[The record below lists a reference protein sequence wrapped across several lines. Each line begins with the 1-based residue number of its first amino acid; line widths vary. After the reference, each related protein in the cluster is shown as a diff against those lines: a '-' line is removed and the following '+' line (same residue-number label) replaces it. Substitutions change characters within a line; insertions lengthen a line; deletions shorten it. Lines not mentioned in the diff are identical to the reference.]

1 MIRAAQSSPPGNSD
15 AGTTF
20 GHGVTRSQE
29 GATPLESVSP
39 RSRGKVLE
47 PPGFSVRLQS
57 SQGQVRRCPP
67 VQPAKNHLLGIED
80 TARRRLDGVGA
91 PAVGSS
97 VRDPAALVCSAAVF
111 PHTRTPT
118 FCLAGF
124 TRGPRSGDVETPL
137 AQDAGVREDR
147 RVTVTRD
154 HTIPGL
160 PEGSEA
166 TSGWEVG
173 GGGSPMPPSSHT
185 ARERGCHA
193 GSTCV
198 GPAAAGGAGTWGR
211 GLGFPSNCGQRD
223 RRAGR
228 AVGPW
233 WCRTGQ
239 TPEAGETQDPTER
252 GRSRW
257 RQSSNARRRASLLEE
272 PQSTDRAWSPPE
284 GRE

>member
-1 MIRAAQSSPPGNSD
+1 M
-15 AGTTF
+15 
-20 GHGVTRSQE
+20 
-29 GATPLESVSP
+29 TPLESVSP

-47 PPGFSVRLQS
+47 PPGISVRLQS

-67 VQPAKNHLLGIED
+67 AQPAKNHLLGIED

-154 HTIPGL
+154 HAIPGL

-173 GGGSPMPPSSHT
+173 GGGSPTPPSPHT

-198 GPAAAGGAGTWGR
+198 GPAAAGGAGTWAEASAFPATVDR
-211 GLGFPSNCGQRD
+211 GTAEPG
-223 RRAGR
+223 
-228 AVGPW
+228 GPW
-233 WCRTGQ
+233 GPGGAGQ
-239 TPEAGETQDPTER
+239 GRPLRR
-252 GRSRW
+252 GRLKTPLREGGL
-257 RQSSNARRRASLLEE
+257 AG
-272 PQSTDRAWSPPE
+272 DRAQTHAE
-284 GRE
+284 GQVY